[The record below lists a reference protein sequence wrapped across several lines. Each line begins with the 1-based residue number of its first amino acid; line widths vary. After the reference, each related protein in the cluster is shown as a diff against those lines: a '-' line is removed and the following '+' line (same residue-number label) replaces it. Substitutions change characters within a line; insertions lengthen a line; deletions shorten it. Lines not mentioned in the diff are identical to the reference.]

1 LVEELVEKKISPLS
15 ADLVRSKGGTD
26 VAGVKGN
33 AGDELLADLDCF
45 R

>member
-1 LVEELVEKKISPLS
+1 LVEKLVKKKISPLG

-26 VAGVKGN
+26 IAGVKGH